1 MEWIPITP
9 DNMEEI
15 YEKMDFNRL
24 VISFKAQDHEY
35 TDYRMIYAC
44 SLTVSDM
51 ARIGG
56 YYYIELPDVRKDT
69 KEWKRDID

>member
-24 VISFKAQDHEY
+24 VIAYKKQYYKE
-35 TDYRMIYAC
+35 YRMVYAFG
-44 SLTVSDM
+44 LTVSDM

-56 YYYIELPDVRKDT
+56 YYYMELPEVN
-69 KEWKRDID
+69 

>member
-1 MEWIPITP
+1 MEWIPITR

-24 VISFKAQDHEY
+24 AIAFKAQEHEY

-56 YYYIELPDVRKDT
+56 YSYMELPEVN
-69 KEWKRDID
+69 